1 MSCIKT
7 YCVTLTVDTNQVADL
22 KLSETRQAKICSRH
36 GRRKTEEEHT
46 DEDNTD
52 EVEVEKKEK
61 PQFKKM

>member
-36 GRRKTEEEHT
+36 GRRKT

-61 PQFKKM
+61 P

>member
-36 GRRKTEEEHT
+36 GRRKTEE
-46 DEDNTD
+46 
-52 EVEVEKKEK
+52 VEVEKKEK